1 MKLAA
6 IPRAAWIALGAA
18 LVALAGFAVWQWA
31 TPGKTGGSYR
41 LAKVERG
48 ALTAVVSATGSLTPV
63 TSVQVGSQVSGQIK
77 ELFVDFNSPV
87 KQGQLIARIDPE
99 SFQLKVRQAEAD
111 LEAARATL
119 LTQEAGVGAQRA
131 MVSREEVNLADVKR
145 DFERKELLH
154 AQQFISGAERDRAQ
168 AVYNQA
174 QESVKTAKAQLAVAE
189 AQARNAEALVKQ
201 RQSQLAQAR
210 VDLDRTAIRSPV
222 DGVVIKRSVDAGQT
236 VAASLQAPE
245 LFIIAKNL
253 TDMQVYAQID
263 EADVGRI
270 RVGQPATFTVD
281 SFPGRTFSGEVREVR
296 KSAQVVQNVVSYT
309 VVVSAPNPDQ
319 LLLPGMTANVR
330 VVTDQRQS
338 TLRVPNAALRFRP
351 VGTAD
356 AKGASNAAPGNQS
369 ASAAAAPGG
378 AGGGAPGGAGQ
389 QLRERLVTELKLDA
403 AQQARLEPLFA
414 ELRQKMGAARD
425 LPEAERAKAFERG
438 RAELRAKVQ
447 EFLTPEQRARYAEL
461 IAEGAGRG
469 TTRGRVYVLDADG
482 EPKGIDVRL
491 GLSDGTQTEVL
502 GGDLA
507 EGTEVI
513 VGLVTPAATR
523 SGAPTAPGP
532 RLPF

>member
-1 MKLAA
+1 M
-6 IPRAAWIALGAA
+6 
-18 LVALAGFAVWQWA
+18 
-31 TPGKTGGSYR
+31 
-41 LAKVERG
+41 
-48 ALTAVVSATGSLTPV
+48 
-63 TSVQVGSQVSGQIK
+63 
-77 ELFVDFNSPV
+77 
-87 KQGQLIARIDPE
+87 
-99 SFQLKVRQAEAD
+99 
-111 LEAARATL
+111 
-119 LTQEAGVGAQRA
+119 
-131 MVSREEVNLADVKR
+131 
-145 DFERKELLH
+145 
-154 AQQFISGAERDRAQ
+154 
-168 AVYNQA
+168 
-174 QESVKTAKAQLAVAE
+174 
-189 AQARNAEALVKQ
+189 
-201 RQSQLAQAR
+201 
-210 VDLDRTAIRSPV
+210 
-222 DGVVIKRSVDAGQT
+222 IKRSVDAGQT

-270 RVGQPATFTVD
+270 RVGQAATFTVD
-281 SFPGRTFSGEVREVR
+281 SFPGRTFNGEVKEVR

-351 VGTAD
+351 AGTAD

-369 ASAAAAPGG
+369 ASAAAPSG
-378 AGGGAPGGAGQ
+378 AGGGAAGGAGQ

-425 LPEAERAKAFERG
+425 LPEAEQAKAFERG

-461 IAEGAGRG
+461 IAESAGRG

-507 EGTEVI
+507 EGAEVI

-523 SGAPTAPGP
+523 SGSPTAPGP

>member
-1 MKLAA
+1 MNLNRL
-6 IPRAAWIALGAA
+6 PRAAWIAIGAA
-18 LVALAGFAVWQWA
+18 VLVLAGLALWQGLA
-31 TPGKTGGSYR
+31 TDTASGTYR

-48 ALTAVVSATGSLTPV
+48 PLTAVVSATGSLTPV

-87 KQGQLIARIDPE
+87 KQGQLIAQIDPE

-119 LTQEAGVGAQRA
+119 LTQQAGVGAQRA
-131 MVSREEVNLADVKR
+131 VVSREEVNLGDVKR
-145 DFERKELLH
+145 DYERKESLYS
-154 AQQFISGAERDRAQ
+154 QKFISAADRDRAL
-168 AVYNQA
+168 AVFNQA
-174 QESVKTAKAQLAVAE
+174 QESVKTAAAQLNVAE
-189 AQARNAEALVKQ
+189 AQARNGEAVVKQ
-201 RQSQLAQAR
+201 RLSQLQQAK

-245 LFIIAKNL
+245 LFVIAKNL

-281 SFPGRTFSGEVREVR
+281 SFPGRTFNGEVKEVR

-330 VVTDQRQS
+330 VVTDQRQAA
-338 TLRVPNAALRFRP
+338 LRVPNAALRFRP
-351 VGTAD
+351 ANASDTKVASNNAPGTAT
-356 AKGASNAAPGNQS
+356 QVS
-369 ASAAAAPGG
+369 ASAPAGPS
-378 AGGGAPGGAGQ
+378 AGGSGTGQ
-389 QLRERLVTELKLDA
+389 QLRERLVAELKLDA
-403 AQQARLEPLFA
+403 AQQARLEPIFA

-425 LPEAERAKAFERG
+425 LPEAERAKAFERA
-438 RAELRAKVQ
+438 RAEMRPKIAEV
-447 EFLTPEQRARYAEL
+447 LTPEQKTRYAEL
-461 IAEGAGRG
+461 LAENAGRG
-469 TTRGRVYVLDADG
+469 STRGRVYVLDADG
-482 EPKGIDVRL
+482 APKGVDIRL
-491 GLSDGTQTEVL
+491 GLSDGAQTEVL

-513 VGLVTPAATR
+513 IGVATQAAAKSGSATP
-523 SGAPTAPGP
+523 PGP